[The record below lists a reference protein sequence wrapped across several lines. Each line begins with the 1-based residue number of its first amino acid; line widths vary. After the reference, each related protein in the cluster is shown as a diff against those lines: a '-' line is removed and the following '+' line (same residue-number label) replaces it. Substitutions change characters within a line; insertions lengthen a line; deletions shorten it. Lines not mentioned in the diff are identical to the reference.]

1 MVQKVLNG
9 FAVVAFATQP
19 EHGMP
24 PRAFIQ
30 TAPVDDAGQ
39 AEPQVFEIFLARRF
53 RSAVEAMSAARN
65 ALDRVVSVDQD
76 GVPAPLPD

>member
-30 TAPVDDAGQ
+30 TAPMDGAGQ
-39 AEPQVFEIFLARRF
+39 AEPQVFEIFLAWYR
-53 RSAVEAMSAARN
+53 
-65 ALDRVVSVDQD
+65 
-76 GVPAPLPD
+76 